1 MWRFPKYQVDTAL
14 DWDDL
19 ANSYNWIA
27 DMKGV
32 QQDPIWHAE
41 GDVYVHT
48 KMVTE
53 ELIKHQNFNSL
64 SEQEKHIVLS
74 SALFHDIEKRS
85 TTTEEEIEGQIR
97 IVSPRHA
104 KKGEFT
110 TRQILYTDIS
120 TPFQIREQICKLVRL
135 HGLPLWAISKDNP
148 DKEVIYSSTVV
159 NNKLLS
165 SLATADVLGRTCQDQ
180 DEILMKIELFN
191 ELCKD
196 NQCFTKPKEFKSDYG
211 RFLYFNKEDGYADY
225 LPFDDLICTV
235 TVMCALPGSGKDTYI
250 KKNLDQPILSLDDI
264 RREHKLSPK
273 DKRGNGQ
280 VIQLAKEKA
289 KEYLRA
295 KTSFVFNAT
304 NITKDMR
311 SRWIG
316 LFTDYNARVKIIY
329 IEVPYKKLLKQ
340 NSDREHKVPENVIDK
355 LIGKL
360 EMPDFKE
367 AHEVE
372 YIIEGKNLSL
382 TKHDDRITP
391 AS

>member
-1 MWRFPKYQVDTAL
+1 MWKFPKYQVDKDL

-19 ANSYNWIA
+19 SSSYNWIE

-32 QQDPIWHAE
+32 QQDQIWHAE

-48 KMVTE
+48 KMVAE
-53 ELIKHQNFNSL
+53 ELIKLSHFNSL
-64 SEQEKHIVLS
+64 SEQDKHILLS

-85 TTTEEEIEGQIR
+85 TTTEEEIDGQVR

-110 TRQILYTDIS
+110 TRQILYTDIN

-165 SLATADVLGRTCQDQ
+165 TLATADVLGRVCQDQ
-180 DEILMKIELFN
+180 EDILMKIELFN
-191 ELCKD
+191 ELCND
-196 NQCFTKPKEFKSDYG
+196 NQCFIKSKDFSSNYG
-211 RFLYFNKEDGYADY
+211 RYLYFNKEDSYVDY

-250 KKNLDQPILSLDDI
+250 RKNLDQPILSLDDL
-264 RREHKLSPK
+264 RRKHKISPK
-273 DKRGNGQ
+273 DKKGNGQ
-280 VIQLAKEKA
+280 VVQLAKEKA
-289 KEYLRA
+289 KEFLRA

-329 IEVPYKKLLKQ
+329 IEVPYKTLLKQ
-340 NSDREHKVPENVIDK
+340 NSDREHKVPVKVIDK

-360 EMPDFKE
+360 ELPDFKE

-372 YIIEGKNLSL
+372 YIIEGENQRLVN
-382 TKHDDRITP
+382 
-391 AS
+391 

>member
-1 MWRFPKYQVDTAL
+1 MWKFPKYQIDTAL
-14 DWDDL
+14 DWNDL
-19 ANSYNWIA
+19 SNSYSWID

-41 GDVYVHT
+41 GDVYIHT
-48 KMVTE
+48 KMVTD
-53 ELIKHQNFNSL
+53 ELMKLPEYQTL
-64 SEQEKHIVLS
+64 SEQDKHILLT

-85 TTTEEEIEGQIR
+85 TTTEEEIGGEVR

-104 KKGEFT
+104 KKGEYT
-110 TRQILYTDIS
+110 TRQLLYS
-120 TPFQIREQICKLVRL
+120 QFNVPFQIREQICKLVRL
-135 HGLPLWAISKDNP
+135 HGLPLWAISKENP

-159 NNKLLS
+159 HNRLLS
-165 SLATADVLGRTCQDQ
+165 MLATADVLGRKCQDQ
-180 DEILMKIELFN
+180 EDILLKIDLFK
-191 ELCKD
+191 ELCID
-196 NQCFTKPKEFKSDYG
+196 NHCFQNRKEFKSKYG
-211 RFLYFNKEDGYADY
+211 RFLYFNRRDAYVDYA
-225 LPFDDLICTV
+225 PFDDLKCTV

-250 KKNLDQPILSLDDI
+250 KKNLDQPVLSLDDI
-264 RREHKLSPK
+264 RREHKIFPN
-273 DKRGNGQ
+273 DKKGNGQ

-304 NITKDMR
+304 NITRDMR

-316 LFTDYNARVKIIY
+316 LFTDYHARVKIIY
-329 IEVPYKKLLKQ
+329 IEVPYKTLLKQ
-340 NSDREHKVPENVIDK
+340 NSDREHKVPENVIHK

-372 YIIEGKNLSL
+372 YIIEGEKMSL
-382 TKHDDRITP
+382 TDHDESITP
-391 AS
+391 LS

>member
-1 MWRFPKYQVDTAL
+1 MWRFPKYQVGKEL

-19 ANSYNWIA
+19 ANSYNWIE

-48 KMVTE
+48 KLVTE
-53 ELIKHQNFNSL
+53 ELIKLIDFQSL
-64 SEQEKHIVLS
+64 SEQDKHIILS

-85 TTTEEEIEGQIR
+85 TTTEEEIDGQMR

-110 TRQILYTDIS
+110 SREILYTKIQ
-120 TPFQIREQICKLVRL
+120 TPFIIREQICKLVRL

-165 SLATADVLGRTCQDQ
+165 ILSTADVLGRTCQDQ
-180 DEILMKIELFN
+180 EEILLKIEFFK

-196 NQCFTKPKEFKSDYG
+196 NQCYTKSKDFKSNYG
-211 RFLYFNKEDGYADY
+211 RFLYFNKEDVYVDY

-250 KKNLDQPILSLDDI
+250 RKNLDQPILSLDDI
-264 RREHKLSPK
+264 RRKHKISPK
-273 DKRGNGQ
+273 DKKGNGQ
-280 VIQLAKEKA
+280 VIQMAKEKA
-289 KEYLRA
+289 KEFLR
-295 KTSFVFNAT
+295 
-304 NITKDMR
+304 
-311 SRWIG
+311 
-316 LFTDYNARVKIIY
+316 
-329 IEVPYKKLLKQ
+329 EVPYRTLLKQ
-340 NSDREHKVPENVIDK
+340 NSDREHKVPESVIDK
-355 LIGKL
+355 LIIKL
-360 EMPDFKE
+360 ELPDFKE

-372 YIIEGKNLSL
+372 YIVDGKNLSL
-382 TKHDDRITP
+382 TNGD
-391 AS
+391 

>member
-1 MWRFPKYQVDTAL
+1 MMWKFPKYQIDKEL

-19 ANSYNWIA
+19 ASSYRWIE

-32 QQDPIWHAE
+32 HQDPIWHAE

-53 ELIKHQNFNSL
+53 ELVKLPYFDSL
-64 SEQEKHIVLS
+64 SEQDKHILLS

-85 TTTEEEIEGQIR
+85 TTTEEEIDGQVR

-104 KKGEFT
+104 KKGEYT
-110 TRQILYTDIS
+110 TRQILYTDIDC
-120 TPFQIREQICKLVRL
+120 PFQIRELICKLVRL

-148 DKEVIYSSTVV
+148 EKEVIYSSTVV
-159 NNKLLS
+159 NNKMLS
-165 SLATADVLGRTCQDQ
+165 ILATADVLGRTCQDQ
-180 DEILMKIELFN
+180 DEILLKIELFE

-196 NQCFTKPKEFKSDYG
+196 NECYTNPKEFQSNYG
-211 RFLYFNKEDGYADY
+211 RFLYFNKAESYADY
-225 LPFDDLICTV
+225 LPFDDLICTI
-235 TVMCALPGSGKDTYI
+235 TMMCALPGSGKDTYI
-250 KKNLDQPILSLDDI
+250 RKNLDQPILSLDDI
-264 RREHKLSPK
+264 RREHKISPK
-273 DKRGNGQ
+273 DKKGNGQ
-280 VIQLAKEKA
+280 VVQLAKEKA
-289 KEYLRA
+289 KEYLRS

-304 NITKDMR
+304 NITRDMR

-329 IEVPYKKLLKQ
+329 IEVPYKILLKQ
-340 NSDREHKVPENVIDK
+340 NSGREHKVPENVIQK

-360 EMPDFKE
+360 EMPDYKE

-372 YIIEGKNLSL
+372 YIVGGEKFSL
-382 TKHDDRITP
+382 I
-391 AS
+391 